1 MRQDEISRELRD
13 LAFDFFYWFS
23 RFEFALKEAPYL
35 EDDKVGARAMPGW
48 EKFFAD
54 WQGRYTLTPA
64 SQKLIDAK
72 PHRQVVGP
80 NGLDFAEVR
89 FDDKPSDLVKVIRLE
104 DGPQQPV
111 PRWQAWQRLLGRSR
125 SNAHADPDRQSRAR
139 RYCAADRSRRGLQPV
154 LLTRHA
160 LRHADPTTTMALEK
174 LSGQAGRA
182 SASVT

>member
-54 WQGRYTLTPA
+54 WQDRYTLTPA

-89 FDDKPSDLVKVIRLE
+89 FDDKPSDLVKVIQLAKTVRNNLFHGGKHGSAYW
-104 DGPQQPV
+104 D
-111 PRWQAWQRLLGRSR
+111 
-125 SNAHADPDRQSRAR
+125 DPDRMRTLIPIAKAALDDIAQQTGLGADYSR
-139 RYCAADRSRRGLQPV
+139 YY
-154 LLTRHA
+154 
-160 LRHADPTTTMALEK
+160 
-174 LSGQAGRA
+174 
-182 SASVT
+182 